1 MESFKNLKKTEELV
15 NKSKNRYKMTVEIA
29 DLAKKQAYEFEKI
42 SESDLTDIEKPIL
55 LSLNQMVNK
64 SS

>member
-1 MESFKNLKKTEELV
+1 
-15 NKSKNRYKMTVEIA
+15 MTVEIA
-29 DLAKKQAYEFEKI
+29 DLAKKHAYEFEKI

>member
-29 DLAKKQAYEFEKI
+29 DLAKKHAYEFEKI
-42 SESDLTDIEKPIL
+42 SESGRSDL
-55 LSLNQMVNK
+55 LSHARGETPL
-64 SS
+64 